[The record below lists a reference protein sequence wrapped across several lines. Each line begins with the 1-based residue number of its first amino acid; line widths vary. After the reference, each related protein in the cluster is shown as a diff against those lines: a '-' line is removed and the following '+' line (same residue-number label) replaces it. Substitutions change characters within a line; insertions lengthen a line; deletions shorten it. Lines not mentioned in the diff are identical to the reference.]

1 MRITICYSKEEIRE
15 AQIIERFVKALL
27 QDSDSMVSCACAE
40 LGAGGKAED
49 E

>member
-15 AQIIERFVKALL
+15 VQIIESFVNALL
-27 QDSDSMVSCACAE
+27 QDSDSIVSCDCAE
-40 LGAGGKAED
+40 LGAGVKAED

>member
-1 MRITICYSKEEIRE
+1 MRTTICYSKEEIRE
-15 AQIIERFVKALL
+15 VQIIESFVKALL